1 MRLIGTLSIMKDP
14 DLIFLE
20 DCDNEQLK
28 TLIDILVYDKD
39 GNKRYTESI
48 SSTQKFDMYYPNRV
62 KDLIPEIVNEIQLF
76 GGNTIANKLRG
87 HGVYYRE
94 ILEDVCDKMK
104 VNYNKKLST
113 PLLEMELLR
122 KVAMNAVENMSE
134 DDIKVFDENLDKDK
148 LMKAVMAGNGPILTA
163 LTAII
168 VQQVTRQAAKSGTMM
183 LFGRV
188 LAPRIV
194 AFAVPVIN
202 ALALAWAIYDIA
214 GPAYRVT
221 IPFTI
226 TTAFL
231 RRQLEQKDSQ
241 ELNLFA

>member
-1 MRLIGTLSIMKDP
+1 MKDP

-28 TLIDILVYDKD
+28 TLIDIIVFDKD
-39 GNKRYTESI
+39 GKKRLTENI
-48 SSTQKFDMYYPNRV
+48 SNTQKFIQNYDKNI
-62 KDLIPEIVNEIQLF
+62 KALIPEIVDEIQLF
-76 GGNTIANKLRG
+76 GGNTIANRLRG
-87 HGVYYRE
+87 HGVFYRE
-94 ILEDVCDKMK
+94 ILEDVCNRMK

-113 PLLEMELLR
+113 QLLEMELLR
-122 KVAMNAVENMSE
+122 KVAMNAVDNMSDE
-134 DDIKVFDENLDKDK
+134 DIKAFDENLNKDK
-148 LMKAVMAGNGPILTA
+148 LMNAVMAGNGPILTA
-163 LTAII
+163 ITAII
-168 VQQVTRQAAKSGTMM
+168 VQQITRQTAKSGAMM

-202 ALALAWAIYDIA
+202 ALAVAWAIYDIA

-231 RRQLEQKDSQ
+231 RRHLELKDSR
-241 ELNLFA
+241 ELNLFL

>member
-1 MRLIGTLSIMKDP
+1 MKDP

-28 TLIDILVYDKD
+28 TLIDIIVFDKD
-39 GNKRYTESI
+39 GKKRLTENI
-48 SSTQKFDMYYPNRV
+48 SNEQKFIWHYPNNV
-62 KDLIPEIVNEIQLF
+62 KNLIPEIVDEIQLF
-76 GGNTIANKLRG
+76 GGNSIANTLRG
-87 HGVYYRE
+87 HGVFYRE

-134 DDIKVFDENLDKDK
+134 EDIKAFDENLNKDK
-148 LMKAVMAGNGPILTA
+148 LMKAIMAGNGPILTA

-168 VQQVTRQAAKSGTMM
+168 VQQVTRQAAKSGAMM

-202 ALALAWAIYDIA
+202 ALAVAWAIYDIA

-231 RRQLEQKDSQ
+231 RRQLELKGSQ